1 MGMNYWCWREK
12 RDNAAL
18 RILILTRNFPPRSCG
33 VGDYAC
39 RMAEVLSA
47 AGDFV
52 DVLTEPA
59 GATRNFPFGL
69 SELPLRGW
77 RDLKP
82 VLRKIADIAPHR
94 VQLEYSGYAWGRWGV
109 AWWLNAL
116 LFALRRRKI
125 TVNIGL
131 HETAIRMRQH
141 PMQIPVA
148 LAQWV
153 HIALM
158 MAAAETVELNM
169 PSRVALLGRVFPWW
183 RAKLRYRPNSSTIP
197 VTAATEAEREA
208 MRRQRGVA
216 SGEAVVATF
225 GMFHTAKHYEALI
238 GAMARLARTRKV
250 RLWML
255 GDVAMAVPE
264 YLAQL
269 KRMTRE
275 CGIEEHVWWP
285 GRMEAAELSR
295 ALQSADVFVLPQ
307 PDGHLTRSSAFMA
320 AAAHGL
326 PVVAVR
332 NPEGRDQAE
341 FAHEENVWLVTR
353 SAPEEIA
360 AALAALLA
368 DPAAAGRM
376 GGALRRLYAERFD
389 WSATVAGRPAA
400 GSTSA
405 RSGSPGGST
414 GHEDAVTAAHAGGV
428 KL

>member
-1 MGMNYWCWREK
+1 MNCSCWREK
-12 RDNAAL
+12 RVSAAL
-18 RILILTRNFPPRSCG
+18 RILILTRNFPPRLCG

-52 DVLTEPA
+52 GVLTEPV
-59 GATRNFPFGL
+59 GAMRNVPFGL

-82 VLRKIADIAPHR
+82 VLREIAAAAPDR

-125 TVNIGL
+125 PVHIGL

-141 PMQIPVA
+141 PLQIPVA
-148 LAQWV
+148 LAQWA

-169 PSRVALLGRVFPWW
+169 PSRVKLLGRVFPWW

-197 VTAATEAEREA
+197 VVATDEADRVALRRE
-208 MRRQRGVA
+208 RGVA

-238 GAMARLARTRKV
+238 GAVARLAGTRKV
-250 RLWML
+250 KLWML

-264 YLAQL
+264 YVARL
-269 KRMTRE
+269 KRMARE
-275 CGIEEHVWWP
+275 GGIEEQVWWP
-285 GRMEAAELSR
+285 GRLEAADVSR
-295 ALQSADVFVLPQ
+295 ALQAANVFVLPQ

-332 NPEGRDQAE
+332 NPAERDQVE
-341 FAHEENVWLVTR
+341 FTHGENVWLVER

-360 AALAALLA
+360 AAVAALLA

-389 WSATVAGRPAA
+389 WSATVAGAPAA
-400 GSTSA
+400 ESTSVP
-405 RSGSPGGST
+405 SGSPGAST
-414 GHEDAVTAAHAGGV
+414 RHEDAVTAAHAGGV
-428 KL
+428 KP